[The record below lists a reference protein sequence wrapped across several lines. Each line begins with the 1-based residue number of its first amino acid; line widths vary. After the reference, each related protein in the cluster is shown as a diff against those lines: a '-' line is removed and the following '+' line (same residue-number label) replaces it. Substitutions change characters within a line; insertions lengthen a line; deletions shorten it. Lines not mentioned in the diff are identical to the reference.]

1 MFKSG
6 YKQRLTGWI
15 PLFRCLLTSQEDAH
29 QVGRTSA
36 PTKGACI
43 HLRPVLLPAGNAP
56 MPFPPPHLPKLCLTS
71 PEPHLGPVFP
81 GGQRQRPV
89 AGSQVAFP
97 TQSQSCRHPS
107 PCVPSSQPVW
117 GEGTGQG
124 RAARLHPGL
133 LPILGGT
140 AGGRYLPGSA
150 GRAHPRG
157 SGSGRW
163 RGRRQRRARSRSA
176 AGSRPR
182 GNPGGNLGGRAR

>member
-1 MFKSG
+1 MDTFVQMPSYFPRGCTPSRKGPSLG
-6 YKQRLTGWI
+6 LQLQQRVPASILGLSCWQC
-15 PLFRCLLTSQEDAH
+15 PDA
-29 QVGRTSA
+29 
-36 PTKGACI
+36 
-43 HLRPVLLPAGNAP
+43 
-56 MPFPPPHLPKLCLTS
+56 FPPPHLPKLCLTS

-124 RAARLHPGL
+124 RAACLHPGL
-133 LPILGGT
+133 LLILGGT

-150 GRAHPRG
+150 GHAHPRG

-163 RGRRQRRARSRSA
+163 QGRRQHRARSRSA

-182 GNPGGNLGGRAR
+182 GNPGGNLGGRAC